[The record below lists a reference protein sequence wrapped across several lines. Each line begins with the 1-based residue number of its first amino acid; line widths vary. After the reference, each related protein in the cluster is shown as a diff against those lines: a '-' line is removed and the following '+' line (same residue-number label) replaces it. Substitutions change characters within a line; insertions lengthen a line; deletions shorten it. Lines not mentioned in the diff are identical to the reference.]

1 MPQRP
6 RQRHVRI
13 HKGQGL
19 GSIDECRALG
29 EAYLFVDS
37 LFIEEIR
44 FWASSNFSA
53 TLDRAVLEPGLRLGP
68 QGWLYSASV
77 MNSISDSWLQSLA
90 PRQRHMFWLSRAS
103 GP

>member
-6 RQRHVRI
+6 RQRHVWLYTGR
-13 HKGQGL
+13 GL

-44 FWASSNFSA
+44 FWASSNSSA
-53 TLDRAVLEPGLRLGP
+53 TLDRALLGPGRRLGP

-77 MNSISDSWLQSLA
+77 MNSISDSWLHSSA